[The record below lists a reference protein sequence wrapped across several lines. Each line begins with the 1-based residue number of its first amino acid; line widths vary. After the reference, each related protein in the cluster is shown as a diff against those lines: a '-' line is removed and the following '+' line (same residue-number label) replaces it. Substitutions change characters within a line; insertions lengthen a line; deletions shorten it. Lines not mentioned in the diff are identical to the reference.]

1 MFRSH
6 DLIETALMSDHPSEA
21 GTATLAMSH
30 DRTVQVSAQFG
41 MKQSPVDSIGYSNYP
56 LDLGQVIIIRMIPE
70 TVGHAHWRPPNR

>member
-6 DLIETALMSDHPSEA
+6 DLIETALMRDHPSEA

-41 MKQSPVDSIGYSNYP
+41 MKQSPVD
-56 LDLGQVIIIRMIPE
+56 IPI
-70 TVGHAHWRPPNR
+70 TL